1 MSCLSSH
8 NRSIKKAGEFG
19 LGNTVTVYILY
30 TVPAV
35 FGAAPL
41 FLKKNLRAVIIT
53 ERLLLQSGHYF
64 FGLGRTEISIITICM
79 LHTHVHHTSEIQFK
93 LP

>member
-1 MSCLSSH
+1 MVVVC
-8 NRSIKKAGEFG
+8 I
-19 LGNTVTVYILY
+19 

-41 FLKKNLRAVIIT
+41 FFKKNLRAVIIT

-64 FGLGRTEISIITICM
+64 FGVVTICM
-79 LHTHVHHTSEIQFK
+79 LHRRTHVHHTSEIIFK